1 MTKNINKLSF
11 WQTVQNEWRDQP
23 LRGFLCHGSKTFQKV
38 YSREG
43 NRADLEVL
51 KREFLRNSKLA
62 SSVYEPTPAYNDE
75 EALPLFFIRNRK
87 NFRRVRTN
95 FIAWNIQ
102 RLSKRKQ
109 RNPSKKSTIVY

>member
-1 MTKNINKLSF
+1 MTKNINTLKF
-11 WQTVQNEWRDQP
+11 WKTVQDEWKKEKHHH
-23 LRGFLCHGSKTFQKV
+23 FICHGSKTFKNV
-38 YSREG
+38 YSRES
-43 NRADLEVL
+43 NRADLELL

-62 SSVYEPTPAYNDE
+62 SSVYDPTPAYDDNE
-75 EALPLFFIRNRK
+75 GVPLFFVCTAE

-109 RNPSKKSTIVY
+109 K